1 MCRGMPAHPE
11 RVTRG
16 GVLVTGAPR
25 EGIAVRAESQKPT
38 VLLVDD
44 EPAIVTI
51 LTDFLEAEGMR
62 VLTASSGHDAL
73 AVMECEVVWCVVLD
87 IGMPGISGFDL
98 CRQLRATKDIPIV
111 FLTAR
116 DAEADKLRGFALG
129 GDDYIT
135 KTATPL
141 EIIARIKA
149 VLRRSRGGASET
161 PDLLLRYGDLCI
173 DTRSCEVTVGGVVAS
188 LTAREYELLLLLA
201 KHPRRLFSR
210 DELFERLWGE
220 IGDRHTVTVH
230 IGRIR
235 DKIERDPQNPR
246 YVATIRGMGYRF
258 EGDAD

>member
-1 MCRGMPAHPE
+1 
-11 RVTRG
+11 
-16 GVLVTGAPR
+16 
-25 EGIAVRAESQKPT
+25 
-38 VLLVDD
+38 
-44 EPAIVTI
+44 
-51 LTDFLEAEGMR
+51 
-62 VLTASSGHDAL
+62 
-73 AVMECEVVWCVVLD
+73 
-87 IGMPGISGFDL
+87 
-98 CRQLRATKDIPIV
+98 
-111 FLTAR
+111 LTAR

-135 KTATPL
+135 KTASPL

-161 PDLLLRYGDLCI
+161 PDLVLRYGDLCI
-173 DTRSCEVTVGGVVAS
+173 DTKSCEVTVGGVVAS
-188 LTAREYELLLLLA
+188 MTAREYELLLLLA

-258 EGDAD
+258 EGDMD